1 VHTDSLEVVIEP
13 CTCKVFLP
21 NAFKPQSSIE
31 SNRQFGPGGECVY
44 TEYEFKV
51 FNRWGT
57 MVFQSNDPNLQWN
70 GLQPNGETL
79 PMGVYTY
86 HYSYSGFNE
95 LGYQTQETR
104 RGTVTLIH

>member
-1 VHTDSLEVVIEP
+1 
-13 CTCKVFLP
+13 
-21 NAFKPQSSIE
+21 
-31 SNRQFGPGGECVY
+31 
-44 TEYEFKV
+44 
-51 FNRWGT
+51 
-57 MVFQSNDPNLQWN
+57 
-70 GLQPNGETL
+70 LQPNGETL